1 MAKSWRSGLVAESP
15 IERKSEQFSDS
26 PGTLDAL
33 RLRIMTNS
41 PPAERDYV
49 LGTHDEEIERLG
61 LQHAVWRPQGN
72 AAWQRAGVS
81 RGQTILDV
89 GCGPGYA
96 TLDLAELVGPT
107 GRVIAVDRSRRFLD
121 VLEARAEARGAF
133 QVAVMENDLDEASF
147 ENAHAHG
154 AWCRWVLAFVMQPRQ
169 LLARIARGLESG
181 ATFVSHEYYDYG
193 SWRTLPRS
201 ALFEEFVGATI
212 GNWRKS
218 GGEPDIGAQVPRW
231 LEELSFEIV
240 SVRPLVYII
249 DKHDFMWQWPAS
261 FMQVGLARLVE
272 LGAIEEDRAPEFE
285 ATLTQIA
292 NDDEIRMITPGVL
305 EVIARKR

>member
-1 MAKSWRSGLVAESP
+1 
-15 IERKSEQFSDS
+15 
-26 PGTLDAL
+26 
-33 RLRIMTNS
+33 MTNS

-61 LQHAVWRPQGN
+61 LQHAVWRPQCN
-72 AAWQRAGVS
+72 DAWQRAGFS

-96 TLDLAELVGPT
+96 TLDLADLVGPT

-121 VLEARAEARGAF
+121 VLEQRAESRGAHH
-133 QVAVMENDLDEASF
+133 VAVMETDLDEGSF

-154 AWCRWVLAFVMQPRQ
+154 AWCRWVLAFVMRPRQ

-193 SWRTLPRS
+193 SWRVLPRS
-201 ALFEEFVGATI
+201 ALFEEFVAATI

-240 SVRPLVYII
+240 SVRPLVYVI
-249 DKHDFMWQWPAS
+249 DRRDFMWQWPAS
-261 FMQVGLARLVE
+261 FMEVGLARLVE
-272 LGAIEEDRAPEFE
+272 LGAIEAGRAPEFE

-292 NDDEIRMITPGVL
+292 NDDDMRMITPSVL